1 VRAGLRRLAETVRRV
16 SEIPEV
22 RRAVSERM
30 EEFER
35 IGKSGVDSWMLEAVF
50 CILAANFSAVKAYEM
65 ALEIQRRGLLW
76 SGGQAELERLLRWR
90 GHRFPR
96 ARASFIV
103 SARGPIREARAIV
116 PRMGSREARE
126 WLRRRV
132 RGFGMKE
139 ASHFLRNTGRKDL
152 AIIDRHILRALAE
165 HGAIEE
171 VPKSLTRRRYLEI
184 ESLLSQ
190 VAEEVGASLAE
201 LDLYI
206 WYTRTGFVFR

>member
-1 VRAGLRRLAETVRRV
+1 MRAGLLRLVETVGRV
-16 SEIPEV
+16 YEIPEV
-22 RRAVSERM
+22 RRRVSERM
-30 EEFER
+30 REFEM
-35 IGKSGVDSWMLEAVF
+35 IGRSSVDRWMLEAVF
-50 CILAANFSAVKAYEM
+50 CILAANFSAVKAYEI
-65 ALEIQRRGLLW
+65 ALEIERRGLLW
-76 SGGQAELERLLRWR
+76 SGGRAELERLLRGG
-90 GHRFPR
+90 GHRFPK

-103 SARGPIREARAIV
+103 SAREPIREARIV
-116 PRMGSREARE
+116 VPKMESREARE

-139 ASHFLRNTGRKDL
+139 ASHFLRNTGRRDL

-165 HGAIEE
+165 HGAIGE
-171 VPKSLTRRRYLEI
+171 VPRSLTRRRYLEI

-190 VAEEVGASLAE
+190 VAEEVGVSLAE